1 MLIDWFTVAAQAV
14 NFLILVWLLKRFLYK
29 PILDAIDAREARIA
43 AEIADANKERVDAK
57 RERDEFE
64 QKNQT
69 FDEQREALLSQATD
83 EAAAERQRLL
93 NEARKEADV
102 LATKRRDELND
113 EQESLSEEITQ
124 RTQQEVFALTRKTL
138 QVLADV
144 TLEERMAHVFVT
156 RLQSLNGELQKEL
169 AAALQA
175 TKQSPV
181 VRSAFELPPEQQ
193 LKIQAELNA
202 TTSADV
208 QIQFEV
214 VPELVSGI
222 ELSVNGKKMAWSVN
236 DYLKE
241 LEVGAKR

>member
-1 MLIDWFTVAAQAV
+1 MLIDWFTVAAQTV

-43 AEIADANKERVDAK
+43 AEIADADKKRIDAK

-69 FDEQREALLSQATD
+69 FDKQREALMHQATD

-102 LATKRRDELND
+102 LATKRRDALQA
-113 EQESLSEEITQ
+113 EQQSLSEEIAK

-138 QVLADV
+138 QDLADV
-144 TLEERMAHVFVT
+144 TLEERMTNVFIT
-156 RLQSLNGELQKEL
+156 HLHSLNGELRKEL
-169 AAALQA
+169 AAALQ
-175 TKQSPV
+175 TTTQSPL
-181 VRSAFELPPEQQ
+181 VRNAFVLPPEQQ
-193 LKIQAELNA
+193 LKIQTELNA
-202 TTSADV
+202 TMSADV
-208 QIQFEV
+208 QLQFEV
-214 VPELVSGI
+214 VPGLLSGI

-241 LEVGAKR
+241 LEMGAKR

>member
-43 AEIADANKERVDAK
+43 AEIADANKKRADAK

-69 FDEQREALLSQATD
+69 FDKQREALLSQATD

-102 LATKRRDELND
+102 LATKRRDELQA
-113 EQESLSEEITQ
+113 EQQSLSEEINK

-138 QVLADV
+138 QDLADV
-144 TLEERMAHVFVT
+144 SLEERMTNVFVT
-156 RLQSLNGELQKEL
+156 HLQSLNGELQKEL
-169 AAALQA
+169 AAALQT
-175 TKQSPV
+175 TKQSPL
-181 VRSAFELPPEQQ
+181 VRSAFVLPPEQQ
-193 LKIQAELNA
+193 LKIHTELKA
-202 TTSADV
+202 TMSADV

-214 VPELVSGI
+214 VPGLVSGI
-222 ELSVNGKKMAWSVN
+222 ELSANGKKMAWSVN

-241 LEVGAKR
+241 LEMGAKR